1 MLKAGASTARVEH
14 ARLAGENIA
23 FSAAVDGTLYEFSG
37 RIYSHAIEGKARVIR
52 GAEAREL
59 AWSAARTE
67 IWEPR
72 HASLTTE
79 QALKEIH

>member
-1 MLKAGASTARVEH
+1 VGGSTARVES
-14 ARLAGENIA
+14 AKLAGESIA
-23 FSAAVDGTLYEFSG
+23 FSATAGGVRYEFSG
-37 RIYSHAIEGKARVIR
+37 RIYNHAIEGQARIIR
-52 GAEAREL
+52 GKETQEV

>member
-1 MLKAGASTARVEH
+1 VEGAK
-14 ARLAGENIA
+14 LAGENIA
-23 FSAAVDGTLYEFSG
+23 FSATLGGTRYEFSG
-37 RIYSHAIEGKARVIR
+37 RIFNHAIEGSARAVR
-52 GAEAREL
+52 GAESRDL
-59 AWSAARTE
+59 TWSAARTE